1 MKRIIQILPLLLM
14 AQCLWAQEVKITGK
28 ITNNYNA
35 DKIYDTITLQI
46 NTSMGNPV
54 IMKSPLSKKGE
65 FSFKYTENSTN
76 YCELYFSPD
85 DKIPMF
91 LSSGETV
98 KVVADIGGLNLSA
111 EVSGSQ
117 QTDLMQ
123 KNVRLLK
130 GYMVEA
136 EDLKKI
142 YDRKVDSLEKRKN
155 DQIAETIRNNP
166 RMLSN
171 LSIISVLPIDDYYEV
186 YQLLDEKLTETYPTN
201 EFVMD
206 FHEQLRRTMVLR
218 EGFPIDN
225 IVLNDVN
232 GNAISLE
239 SLRGKVVL
247 IDFWASWCRPCR
259 MEIPNFKKLYEK
271 YHDAGFEVYSISV
284 DNDASAWI
292 KALDQEQMPWA
303 NVRDDKK
310 YYSNKYNVSSIPFTI
325 LIDRE
330 GKIIA
335 KGLRGNDLTYSVNKA
350 VGK

>member
-1 MKRIIQILPLLLM
+1 MKHILSILSLLFVV
-14 AQCLWAQEVKITGK
+14 QSIFAQEVKITGK

-46 NTSMGNPV
+46 NTSMNNS
-54 IMKSPLSKKGE
+54 IQMKSPLSKKGE

-76 YCELYFSPD
+76 YCELFITPD

-91 LSSGETV
+91 LTSGETV
-98 KVVADIGGLNLSA
+98 KVVADIGSLNLTA
-111 EVSGSQ
+111 VVSGSQ
-117 QTDLMQ
+117 QTEEMQ

-136 EDLKKI
+136 EDLKKK
-142 YDRKVDSLEKRKN
+142 YDQKVDSLEVEKN
-155 DQIAETIRNNP
+155 AQIAESIRRNP

-171 LSIISVLPIDDYYEV
+171 LSIISVLPIDDYYDV
-186 YQLLDEKLTETYPTN
+186 YQLLDENLTEAYPMN

-206 FHEQLRRTMVLR
+206 FHNQIAKTMVLR

-225 IVLNDVN
+225 IVLNDVA
-232 GNAISLE
+232 GNAISLD

-259 MEIPNFKKLYEK
+259 MEIPNFKKTYEK
-271 YHDAGFEVYSISV
+271 YHNDGFEIYSISV
-284 DNDASAWI
+284 DNDAFAW
-292 KALDQEQMPWA
+292 KNALDQEKMPWP

-310 YYSNKYNVSSIPFTI
+310 IYSNKYNVSSIPFTI

-330 GKIIA
+330 GKIVA
-335 KGLRGNDLTYSVNKA
+335 KGLRGLDLSCAVNNTLK
-350 VGK
+350 K